1 MLVQQHLVT
10 ELELCVLYYCFLLVQ
25 DLVERD
31 ETVFELITSHYDI
44 PIAILLGGGYHVR
57 IHLHLYLY
65 GES

>member
-1 MLVQQHLVT
+1 M
-10 ELELCVLYYCFLLVQ
+10 Q

-31 ETVFELITSHYDI
+31 ETVFELITSHYKI